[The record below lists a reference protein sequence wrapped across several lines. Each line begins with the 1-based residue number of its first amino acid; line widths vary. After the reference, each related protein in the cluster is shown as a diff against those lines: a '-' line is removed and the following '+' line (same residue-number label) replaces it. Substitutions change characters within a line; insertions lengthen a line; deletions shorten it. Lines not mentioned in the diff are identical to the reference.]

1 MFLAA
6 DIGGTKTL
14 IALGDQ
20 GGIRYQKRILNDEH
34 PGAAALI
41 GAFLREAAAAGLP
54 AAFDGACLALAGPV
68 EPGIGRARLTNRD
81 WEIDAGQL
89 ARTLPLGPLTL
100 LNDFAASAAGI
111 ATLDAEETRVLQAGE
126 PRPGSP
132 RLVLGPGT
140 GLGVAAWL
148 PGETEAGRI
157 LTSEAGHIGFAPT
170 NREQRDL
177 LAHLAA
183 RHGRVTVERIV
194 SGSGLVLCHQFCT
207 GGNPACTLTPA
218 QISRRALAGDD
229 APSKHALDLFL
240 AVFGAFAGDMAL
252 SFLARGGVFLAGG
265 IVPKILPRL
274 VDGPFLGAFNDKAEY
289 AALAAAIPIVAV
301 LSEDLALRGALATAR
316 HRAGASGPATEH
328 AGGIVK

>member
-14 IALGDQ
+14 VALGDQ
-20 GGIRYQKRILNDEH
+20 GGIRFQKRILNDEY

-54 AAFDGACLALAGPV
+54 AAAEGSCLALAGPV
-68 EPGIGRARLTNRD
+68 ESGIGRARLTNRN
-81 WEIDAGQL
+81 WEIDAEQL

-100 LNDFAASAAGI
+100 LNDFAASAAGV
-111 ATLDAEETRVLQAGE
+111 AALDAEDKLVLQAGE

-140 GLGVAAWL
+140 GLGVAVLL
-148 PGETEAGRI
+148 PGGDI
-157 LTSEAGHIGFAPT
+157 LASEAGHIGFAPT

-177 LAHLAA
+177 LAHLAQ

-194 SGSGLVLCHQFCT
+194 SGSGLALCHQFC
-207 GGNPACTLTPA
+207 GGDAAAAPAE
-218 QISRRALAGDD
+218 ISRRALAGDD
-229 APSKHALDLFL
+229 PVSGRALDLFL

-252 SFLARGGVFLAGG
+252 SFLARGGIFLAGG

-274 VDGPFLGAFNDKAEY
+274 VAGPFLAAFNDKVEY

-301 LSEDLALRGALATAR
+301 RSEDLALHGALATAR
-316 HRAGASGPATEH
+316 HQAIASEH